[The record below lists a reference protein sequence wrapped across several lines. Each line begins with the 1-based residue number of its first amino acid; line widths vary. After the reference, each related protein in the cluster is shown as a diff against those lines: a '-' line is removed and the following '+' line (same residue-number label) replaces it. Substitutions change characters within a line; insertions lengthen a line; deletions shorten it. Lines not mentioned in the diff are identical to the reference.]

1 MTPIASQPDLFG
13 DPGLPGLSQAAAI
26 VAFDEELTLIAAIDA
41 SPLSPFRF
49 HQWQGKRLTASYGW
63 SYDFDDGS
71 FTPAEAIPDWLLP
84 LRAKAAQFGG
94 LPAEELAQALLIRYD
109 PGAGIGWHRDRPVF
123 EHVLGISLGAP
134 ATMRF
139 RRRRRGGFD
148 RTAVRLAPRSI
159 YHLTGEAR
167 HQWEHSI
174 APMDATRWSI
184 TFRSISER
192 GRRQGMRMQ
201 ARAGGP
207 L

>member
-1 MTPIASQPDLFG
+1 MNLIAAQPDLFAE
-13 DPGLPGLSQAAAI
+13 PGLPGLSQAGAI
-26 VAFDEELTLIAAIDA
+26 VAPDEEQALITSIDA
-41 SPLSPFRF
+41 SPLMPFRF
-49 HQWQGKRLTASYGW
+49 HQWHGKRLTATYGW

-84 LRAKAAQFGG
+84 LRAKAARFAA
-94 LPAEELAQALLIRYD
+94 LPPDELAQALLIRYD

-148 RTAVRLAPRSI
+148 RAAVLLAPRSI
-159 YHLTGEAR
+159 YHLTGEVR
-167 HQWEHSI
+167 HHWEHSI

-184 TFRSISER
+184 TFRSISKK
-192 GRRQGMRMQ
+192 GRQQ
-201 ARAGGP
+201 ATRVQAKGGGP